1 MAKGKSLMKPGTRK
15 KKPVIRKQ
23 RSKAQD
29 PNWTTALDMSGQA
42 YHRYKMI
49 SVDWYYQERKPVEL
63 FPDLLAWMKENG
75 YSKED
80 IATIKRHGYSGLVY
94 PSIYARCLR
103 QGMPDI
109 HPEHNAYWQTLP
121 GTIGDVHP
129 TSEYIKK
136 SIAQAIE
143 RTPPAPKLVVDN
155 TKPKVERKTI
165 QENMRDKTNDIEGAL
180 HQLVDEFVNS
190 DYKDLDKYS
199 VMKLL
204 REEGCPP
211 QTIDIIANPL
221 RAQLNEINELLAP
234 PTKKQLEKMS
244 EQEQDMI
251 AQLQEGYSHLG
262 KLQIRSLQKFLE
274 KAVADCASY
283 VQVKKADRQPR
294 PAKQKTPAQ
303 LVRKFKYLK
312 KFEELDLTSV
322 SPEKMVHGSEAWLY
336 NTKTRKLIYVI
347 ADETIKTYNI
357 KNNSVIGFDPNKS
370 VQKTLRKPEEQLK
383 ELMNAGKPNNRKQFA
398 NIKATEIKYNGR
410 GNEHVVILKAW

>member
-29 PNWTTALDMSGQA
+29 PKWTTALDMSGQA
-42 YHRYKMI
+42 YHRYKMV

-80 IATIKRHGYSGLVY
+80 IATIKRHGYSGIVY

-129 TSEYIKK
+129 TSDYIKK

-165 QENMRDKTNDIEGAL
+165 QENMRDKTNDIEGAV

-370 VQKTLRKPEEQLK
+370 VQKTLRKPAEQLK

>member
-42 YHRYKMI
+42 YHKYKMV

-80 IATIKRHGYSGLVY
+80 IATIKRHGYSGIVY

-129 TSEYIKK
+129 TSDYIKK

-165 QENMRDKTNDIEGAL
+165 QENMRDKTNDIEGAV

-370 VQKTLRKPEEQLK
+370 VQKTLRKPAEQLK

>member
-23 RSKAQD
+23 RSKAKD

-42 YHRYKMI
+42 YHRYKMV

-80 IATIKRHGYSGLVY
+80 IATIKRHGYSGIVY

-129 TSEYIKK
+129 TSDYIKK

-165 QENMRDKTNDIEGAL
+165 QENMRDKANDIEGAV

-370 VQKTLRKPEEQLK
+370 VQKTLRKPAEQLK

>member
-1 MAKGKSLMKPGTRK
+1 MKPGTRK
-15 KKPVIRKQ
+15 KKPVVRKQ

-29 PNWTTALDMSGQA
+29 PSWTTALEMSGQA
-42 YHRYKMI
+42 YHRYKMV
-49 SVDWYYQERKPVEL
+49 SVDWYYQERKPIEL

-80 IATIKRHGYSGLVY
+80 IATIKRHGYSGIVY

-129 TSEYIKK
+129 ASDYIKK

-165 QENMRDKTNDIEGAL
+165 QENMRDKTNDIEGAV

-370 VQKTLRKPEEQLK
+370 VQKTLRKPAEQLK

>member
-42 YHRYKMI
+42 YHRYKMV

-129 TSEYIKK
+129 TSDYIKK

-165 QENMRDKTNDIEGAL
+165 QENMRDKTNDIEGAV

-370 VQKTLRKPEEQLK
+370 VQKTLRKPAEQLK

>member
-29 PNWTTALDMSGQA
+29 PNWTTALNMSGQA
-42 YHRYKMI
+42 YHRYKMV

-80 IATIKRHGYSGLVY
+80 IATIKRHGYSGIVY

-129 TSEYIKK
+129 TSDYIKK

-165 QENMRDKTNDIEGAL
+165 QENMRDKTNDIEGAV

-370 VQKTLRKPEEQLK
+370 VQKTLRKPAEQLK

>member
-42 YHRYKMI
+42 YHRYKMV
-49 SVDWYYQERKPVEL
+49 SVDWYYQQRKPVEL

-80 IATIKRHGYSGLVY
+80 IATIKRHGYSGIVY

-129 TSEYIKK
+129 TSDYIKK

-165 QENMRDKTNDIEGAL
+165 QENMRDKTNDIEGAV

-370 VQKTLRKPEEQLK
+370 VQKTLRKPAEQLK

>member
-1 MAKGKSLMKPGTRK
+1 MKPGTRK

-29 PNWTTALDMSGQA
+29 PSWTTALDMSGQA
-42 YHRYKMI
+42 YHRYKMV

-80 IATIKRHGYSGLVY
+80 IATIKRHGYSGIVY

-129 TSEYIKK
+129 TSDYIKK

-165 QENMRDKTNDIEGAL
+165 QENMRDKTNDIEGAV

-370 VQKTLRKPEEQLK
+370 VQKTLRKPSEQLK

>member
-1 MAKGKSLMKPGTRK
+1 MKPGTRK

-29 PNWTTALDMSGQA
+29 PNWTTALNMSGQA
-42 YHRYKMI
+42 YHRYKMV

-80 IATIKRHGYSGLVY
+80 IATIKRHGYSGIVY

-129 TSEYIKK
+129 TSDYIKK

-143 RTPPAPKLVVDN
+143 RTPLAPKLVVDN

-165 QENMRDKTNDIEGAL
+165 QENMRDKTNDIEGAV

-370 VQKTLRKPEEQLK
+370 VQKTLRKPAEQLK

>member
-80 IATIKRHGYSGLVY
+80 IATIKRHGYSGIVY

-129 TSEYIKK
+129 TSDYIKK

-165 QENMRDKTNDIEGAL
+165 QENMRDKTNDIEGAV

-370 VQKTLRKPEEQLK
+370 VQKTLRKPAEQLK